1 VAYITFLFLFPGRV
15 LPRAI
20 ARIRQKEIA
29 VISRTRRLLCAGLA
43 GAAALVGAAA
53 YAVAAPA
60 TAVQAAADDVPP
72 VAVEDFNYPGAAKI
86 LAEQGITLKR
96 GDGRITLATC
106 DAAATDQIEV
116 WTRKSGDG
124 KFCFRA
130 TATTG
135 WLTLEIPEV
144 YALATETRAVRAEL
158 SAEGQSQVVDVA
170 KGEFK
175 GVGEGVGDAPTILLE
190 LRVTG

>member
-1 VAYITFLFLFPGRV
+1 M
-15 LPRAI
+15 
-20 ARIRQKEIA
+20 
-29 VISRTRRLLCAGLA
+29 ISRTRRLLCAGLA
-43 GAAALVGAAA
+43 GAAVLVGAAA
-53 YAVAAPA
+53 YAVAAPPD
-60 TAVQAAADDVPP
+60 AVRTAADDVPP
-72 VAVEDFNYPGAAKI
+72 VAVEDFTYPGAAKI

-116 WTRKSGDG
+116 WTRESADG
-124 KFCFRA
+124 KFCFRS
-130 TATTG
+130 TAATG

-144 YALATETRAVRAEL
+144 YALATEARAVRAEL
-158 SAEGQSQVVDVA
+158 SAEGQTQTVDVA